1 MSSQHGNFGFFAT
14 NRSAFGRVCLIH
26 WGGEIQNSPYLAVW
40 GRLLRNLRERSTE
53 IMAKS
58 SVHEQKGPSL
68 GAGGWIAGAAL
79 GVVLGA
85 AVWFLFYGWNLSN
98 AQMSTSGV
106 IALVLGIV
114 FSMALGAGLMA
125 LLFWSNRKGYDR

>member
-1 MSSQHGNFGFFAT
+1 MG
-14 NRSAFGRVCLIH
+14 
-26 WGGEIQNSPYLAVW
+26 
-40 GRLLRNLRERSTE
+40 
-53 IMAKS
+53 KS
-58 SVHEQKGPSL
+58 SVHEQKRPSL
-68 GAGGWIAGAAL
+68 GVGGWIAVAAM

-85 AVWFLFYGWNLSN
+85 AVWFLFYGWNLTN
-98 AQMSTSGV
+98 AQMSTNGV

>member
-1 MSSQHGNFGFFAT
+1 M
-14 NRSAFGRVCLIH
+14 V
-26 WGGEIQNSPYLAVW
+26 
-40 GRLLRNLRERSTE
+40 
-53 IMAKS
+53 KS

-68 GAGGWIAGAAL
+68 GVGGWIAVAAM

-85 AVWFLFYGWNLSN
+85 AVWFLFYGWNLTN
-98 AQMSTSGV
+98 AQMSTNGV

>member
-1 MSSQHGNFGFFAT
+1 MT
-14 NRSAFGRVCLIH
+14 
-26 WGGEIQNSPYLAVW
+26 
-40 GRLLRNLRERSTE
+40 
-53 IMAKS
+53 KS
-58 SVHEQKGPSL
+58 SVHEQKRPSL
-68 GAGGWIAGAAL
+68 GVGGWIAVAAM

-85 AVWFLFYGWNLSN
+85 AVWFLFYGWNLTN
-98 AQMSTSGV
+98 AQMSTNGV

>member
-1 MSSQHGNFGFFAT
+1 MD
-14 NRSAFGRVCLIH
+14 R
-26 WGGEIQNSPYLAVW
+26 
-40 GRLLRNLRERSTE
+40 
-53 IMAKS
+53 S
-58 SVHEQKGPSL
+58 SVHEQKRAL
-68 GAGGWIAGAAL
+68 GVGGWIAVAAM

-85 AVWFLFYGWNLSN
+85 AVWFLFYGWNLTN
-98 AQMSTSGV
+98 AQMSTNGV

>member
-1 MSSQHGNFGFFAT
+1 MD
-14 NRSAFGRVCLIH
+14 
-26 WGGEIQNSPYLAVW
+26 
-40 GRLLRNLRERSTE
+40 
-53 IMAKS
+53 KS
-58 SVHEQKGPSL
+58 SVHEQKRASL
-68 GAGGWIAGAAL
+68 SVGEWIAVAAM

-85 AVWFLFYGWNLSN
+85 AVWFLFYGWNLTN
-98 AQMSTSGV
+98 AQMSTNGV

>member
-1 MSSQHGNFGFFAT
+1 MPKLPAD
-14 NRSAFGRVCLIH
+14 
-26 WGGEIQNSPYLAVW
+26 
-40 GRLLRNLRERSTE
+40 
-53 IMAKS
+53 
-58 SVHEQKGPSL
+58 EQKKAAL
-68 GAGGWIAGAAL
+68 GVGGWIAVAAM

-85 AVWFLFYGWNLSN
+85 AVWFLFYGWNLTN
-98 AQMSTSGV
+98 AQMSTNGV